1 MTEFYFVRHAETELN
16 ILPHIIGGRSNH
28 AKLTSRGERQA
39 AQFGTWLSKESFS
52 PDAIYISPAHRT
64 RETVRLII
72 DQAGYHAVP
81 LYIDDRLQELS
92 QGIKEGVDRRITYT
106 DEVQRRIHQ
115 DPFGFKFE
123 KGESIQDVMDR
134 MHEALLDLHMQHTG
148 QKIMIV
154 THGFAIRS
162 LVGHIEQ
169 HDHDDIVFGMRI
181 PNVSLTHLSINKPT
195 DIIVH
200 TLGRDVAKVEFIS

>member
-39 AQFGTWLSKESFS
+39 VQFGTWLNKSMFS
-52 PDAIYISPAHRT
+52 PDVIYISPAHRT
-64 RETVRLII
+64 RETARLII
-72 DQAGYHAVP
+72 DEAGCHAVP
-81 LYIDDRLQELS
+81 LYVDDRLQELS
-92 QGIKEGVDRRITYT
+92 QGIKEGVDRHITYT
-106 DEVQRRIHQ
+106 NEVQQRIHQ

-123 KGESIQDVMDR
+123 EGESIRDVMNR

-162 LVGHIEQ
+162 LVGNIEQ
-169 HDHDDIVFGMRI
+169 HDHDNIVFGMRI
-181 PNVSLTHLSINKPT
+181 PNVSLTHLSVNNPT
-195 DIIVH
+195 DIIVRA
-200 TLGRDVAKVEFIS
+200 LGQDVAKVEFIS